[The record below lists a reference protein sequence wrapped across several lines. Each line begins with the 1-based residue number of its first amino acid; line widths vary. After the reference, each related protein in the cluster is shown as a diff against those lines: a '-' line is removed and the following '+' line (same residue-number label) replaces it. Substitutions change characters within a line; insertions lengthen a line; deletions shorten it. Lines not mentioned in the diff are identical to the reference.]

1 MIRGLINLRDKSV
14 EINMLNET
22 LKVFN
27 DGYYKF
33 DNKKVKTSAI
43 DILSDIMVILPN
55 DIEKEMVASNFNSSN
70 ITSNRCKLDCQN
82 IDTFSM
88 VRILKSKGVTNI
100 IALNLASPTNPGGG
114 VRRGAKAQ
122 EEDLCRK
129 SSLLLSLESQV
140 AKVYYDYNRKANT
153 LMGTSAM
160 MFTPKVEII
169 RDDNGRFL
177 PEPVET
183 SVLTCAAPK
192 LVKGEKLDMKN
203 YRSLVYNRIGYMLTV
218 LAHQGF
224 KNLVLG
230 AWGCGAYGNDAATIS
245 DLFKLAIVNFKY
257 QGYSYNEVFDSIT
270 FAVLDKTDSQYNFKQ
285 FKRNF
290 RDL

>member
-1 MIRGLINLRDKSV
+1 MRNKSI

-22 LKVFN
+22 LKAFN
-27 DGYYKF
+27 DGCYRAG
-33 DNKKVKTSAI
+33 NKSVKTSAI
-43 DILSDIMVILPN
+43 DILSDVTVILPDDLDKLE
-55 DIEKEMVASNFNSSN
+55 DIDPVT
-70 ITSNRCKLDCQN
+70 TSNHCKLDCQN
-82 IDTFSM
+82 VDTFSM
-88 VRILKSKGVTNI
+88 VRILKSKGVINI

-129 SSLLLSLESQV
+129 SSLLFSLESQA

-153 LMGTSAM
+153 FMGTSAM
-160 MFTPKVEII
+160 MITPKVEII

-192 LVKGEKLDMKN
+192 LVKGEKLNMKN

-230 AWGCGAYGNDAATIS
+230 AWGCGAYGNDAAIIS
-245 DLFKLAIVNFKY
+245 DLFKASIVNSKY
-257 QGYSYNEVFDSIT
+257 KGYSYNEVFDSIT

-290 RDL
+290 REM

>member
-1 MIRGLINLRDKSV
+1 
-14 EINMLNET
+14 MLNET

-27 DGYYKF
+27 DGCYRAG
-33 DNKKVKTSAI
+33 NKSVKTSAI
-43 DILSDIMVILPN
+43 DILSDVTVILPDDLDKLT
-55 DIEKEMVASNFNSSN
+55 DIDPV
-70 ITSNRCKLDCQN
+70 ITSNHCKLDCQN
-82 IDTFSM
+82 VDTFSM
-88 VRILKSKGVTNI
+88 VRILKSKGVINI

-129 SSLLLSLESQV
+129 SSLLISLESQT
-140 AKVYYDYNRKANT
+140 AKIYYDYNRKANT
-153 LMGTSAM
+153 FMGTSAM
-160 MFTPKVEII
+160 MITPKVEII
-169 RDDNGRFL
+169 RDDNGKFL

-192 LVKGEKLDMKN
+192 LVKGEKLNMKN

-230 AWGCGAYGNDAATIS
+230 AWGCGAYGNDAAIIS
-245 DLFKLAIVNFKY
+245 DLFKASIVNFKY
-257 QGYSYNEVFDSIT
+257 KGYSYNEVFDSIT

-290 RDL
+290 REM

>member
-1 MIRGLINLRDKSV
+1 
-14 EINMLNET
+14 MLNET
-22 LKVFN
+22 LKAFN
-27 DGYYKF
+27 DGCYRAG
-33 DNKKVKTSAI
+33 NKSVKTSAI
-43 DILSDIMVILPN
+43 DILSVVTVILPDDLDKLA
-55 DIEKEMVASNFNSSN
+55 DIDPV
-70 ITSNRCKLDCQN
+70 ITSNHCKLDCQN
-82 IDTFSM
+82 VDTFSM

-100 IALNLASPTNPGGG
+100 IALNLASPVNPGGG
-114 VRRGAKAQ
+114 VRKGAKAQ

-129 SSLLLSLESQV
+129 SSLLFSLESQA

-153 LMGTSAM
+153 FMGTSAM
-160 MFTPKVEII
+160 MITPNVEII
-169 RDDNGRFL
+169 RDDNGKFL

-192 LVKGEKLDMKN
+192 LVKGEKLNMKN

-245 DLFKLAIVNFKY
+245 DLFKSAIVNFKY

-290 RDL
+290 REK